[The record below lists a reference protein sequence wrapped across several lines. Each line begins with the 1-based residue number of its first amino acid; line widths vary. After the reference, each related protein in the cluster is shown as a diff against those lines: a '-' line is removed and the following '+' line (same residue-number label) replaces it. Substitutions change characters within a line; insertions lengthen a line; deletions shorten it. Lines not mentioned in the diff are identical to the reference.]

1 MKENNIEHTEDEN
14 FMEVAVGN
22 FIDCVRNAV
31 YGLQKYIDNFF
42 NPISEIYTDEIKIKD
57 PNVRKVINFVLVENE
72 SIIKNK
78 GTSFANEVN
87 NLLLRKYDSLIESIE
102 KESDKYKY
110 RISEDAYTFLDKFQ
124 DDIDWQNLQLN
135 AYSSKK
141 YDDMKLLFEF
151 NKFMEMQFKRFAIYS
166 FQASEI
172 ELSKNEFITILDS
185 AFLRLVSSMMQI
197 RRILDN
203 STSLY
208 TMSVSCRKVIEMS
221 VMLYYILETI
231 ELVEV
236 E

>member
-1 MKENNIEHTEDEN
+1 MKENNIKHTEEEN

-31 YGLQKYIDNFF
+31 YGLQKYIDNFY
-42 NPISEIYTDEIKIKD
+42 NPISEIYTNEIKIKD
-57 PNVRKVINFVLVENE
+57 PNVRKVINFALVENE
-72 SIIKNK
+72 NIIKNK
-78 GTSFANEVN
+78 GIAFANEIS

-110 RISEDAYTFLDKFQ
+110 KISEDAYSFLDKFQ

-135 AYSSKK
+135 AYTSRKC
-141 YDDMKLLFEF
+141 DDMKLLFEF
-151 NKFMEMQFKRFAIYS
+151 NKFMESQFKRFAIYS
-166 FQASEI
+166 FQATDI
-172 ELSKNEFITILDS
+172 DLSKNEFITILDS
-185 AFLRLVSSMMQI
+185 AFLKLVSTMLQI
-197 RRILDN
+197 KRILDS

-231 ELVEV
+231 ELIEV
-236 E
+236 K

>member
-1 MKENNIEHTEDEN
+1 MKNSNINYKEEN

-124 DDIDWQNLQLN
+124 DDINWQNLQLN

-203 STSLY
+203 SASMY